1 MDFKSNIMSSN
12 KHTNELIH
20 ESSPY
25 LLQHAHNPVNWVP
38 WSTKAFENAKKENKL
53 VLISI
58 GYSSCHWCHVMER
71 ESFENESI
79 ATIMNEHFVCIKVDR
94 EERPDVDQIYMTAVQ
109 LMTNR
114 GGWPLNCFSL
124 PDGSPV
130 YGGTYFP
137 SDQWTHILESLADGY
152 LNDTARF
159 YDYAAQLKE
168 GIHKSELISEPN
180 KIEEFSNE
188 KLNDIIRIWKQ
199 QLDHIEGGSNRAPK
213 FPLPNNYLFLLRYAI
228 NQEDE
233 ALKKQVFLTLQKM
246 AQGGIYDQIGGGF
259 SRYSTDSFWKVPHF
273 EKMLYDNAQLLS
285 LYAQGFKVFKNNE
298 FRQVIEQT
306 IVWLEREMKSKFGS
320 YYSALDADSEG
331 KEGKY
336 YIWDKEELKKILK
349 DEFEWFSAYFNVN
362 QKGYWSEEESYI
374 LLRSQSV
381 EEFAHSNSL
390 DIKEF
395 SQKLEKA
402 ITNLL
407 QVREQR
413 IAPGLDDKSLT
424 SWNALLISGLTDCYQ
439 AIGNEHYLKLSL
451 EIADW
456 IEKYQ
461 HNADGKL
468 YHTFKNGKATIEGFL
483 EDYAFVISAWLDL
496 YSVTFDG
503 NWLEKAE
510 KMMEYAIIH
519 FADET
524 SKMFFFTDSSSEL
537 IARKMEITDNV
548 ISSSNSQMA
557 NNLFRLGTVLQREDY
572 IERAKQMLSNVYG
585 GMENYGSGYSNWS
598 LLLMNF
604 TQKFY
609 ETVIIGD
616 GYKEKAIEL
625 TKSYLP
631 QTILIASAQ
640 ENSLELT
647 KDRFKPKDTLIYICE
662 DKTCQQPVNNIAD
675 ALKILNK
682 GN

>member
-1 MDFKSNIMSSN
+1 MSSSN
-12 KHTNELIH
+12 HTNELIH
-20 ESSPY
+20 ETSPY

-38 WSTKAFENAKKENKL
+38 WSTNAFEKAKKENKL

-71 ESFENESI
+71 ESFENEAI
-79 ATIMNEHFVCIKVDR
+79 ADLMNEHFVCIKVDR

-152 LNDTARF
+152 HNDTAKF
-159 YDYAAQLKE
+159 YDYAAQLKD
-168 GIHKSELISEPN
+168 GIHKSELISELTV
-180 KIEEFSNE
+180 IEEFSHE
-188 KLNDIIRIWKQ
+188 KLNDIVRIWKQ
-199 QLDHIEGGSNRAPK
+199 QLDNSEGGSNRAPK

-233 ALKKQVFLTLQKM
+233 ALKKQVFITLQKM

-273 EKMLYDNAQLLS
+273 EKMLYDNAQLIS
-285 LYAQGFKVFKNNE
+285 LYAQGYKVFKTDE

-306 IVWLEREMKSKFGS
+306 IAWLEREMKSEFGS

-336 YIWDKEELKKILK
+336 YIWNKDELKEILK
-349 DEFEWFSAYFNVN
+349 DDFEWFSVYFNVN

-374 LLRSQSV
+374 LLRSQSA
-381 EEFAHSNSL
+381 EEFALANNL
-390 DIKEF
+390 DEKEF
-395 SQKLEKA
+395 NEKLEKVIA
-402 ITNLL
+402 HLL
-407 QVREQR
+407 QIREQR

-424 SWNALLISGLTDCYQ
+424 SWNALLISGLTDCFQ

-461 HNADGKL
+461 LKADGKL
-468 YHTFKNGKATIEGFL
+468 YHTFKNGKATIDGFL

-496 YSVTFDG
+496 YSVTCDE
-503 NWLEKAE
+503 NWLKKAE
-510 KMMEYAIIH
+510 KIMEYVILH
-519 FADET
+519 FGDGV
-524 SKMFFFTDSSSEL
+524 SKMFFFTDSASAL

-557 NNLFRLGTVLQREDY
+557 NNLFKLGTLLQKEDY

-609 ETVIIGD
+609 ETVIIGND
-616 GYKEKAIEL
+616 FKEKAIEL
-625 TKSYLP
+625 NKNYIP
-631 QTILIASAQ
+631 QTILIASAT

-647 KDRFKPKDTLIYICE
+647 KDRFKLDETLIYICE
-662 DKTCQQPVNNIAD
+662 NKTCQYPEKKVTD
-675 ALKILNK
+675 ALIILNK
-682 GN
+682 RN